1 MRVIDAGSA
10 RQVWLLIDE
19 LLLPATCLI
28 CHKIGGSGLDLCASC
43 CACLPALAC
52 GPSGFLGDGPELAP
66 VCLGCGD
73 RAGLPRV
80 LFEYDQAAVDLAG
93 RFWCAACQRRDSPFR
108 RIVAPWRYAYPVDG
122 MIGSLK
128 RHGRRPIARALG
140 RLLGD
145 EVRRVAD
152 TDTCQPVHPDIVVP
166 VPDHAE
172 RRRQRGFNPA
182 ADIARSAAAR
192 LDLPFSPRSARRVL
206 DSGPLANKSRAER
219 ALAIGGAFR
228 VDDGL
233 HGQHVALVDDVL
245 TSGATS
251 RELAREC
258 LDAGAASVEL
268 WVLARTSSD

>member
-1 MRVIDAGSA
+1 
-10 RQVWLLIDE
+10 
-19 LLLPATCLI
+19 
-28 CHKIGGSGLDLCASC
+28 
-43 CACLPALAC
+43 
-52 GPSGFLGDGPELAP
+52 
-66 VCLGCGD
+66 
-73 RAGLPRV
+73 
-80 LFEYDQAAVDLAG
+80 
-93 RFWCAACQRRDSPFR
+93 
-108 RIVAPWRYAYPVDG
+108 